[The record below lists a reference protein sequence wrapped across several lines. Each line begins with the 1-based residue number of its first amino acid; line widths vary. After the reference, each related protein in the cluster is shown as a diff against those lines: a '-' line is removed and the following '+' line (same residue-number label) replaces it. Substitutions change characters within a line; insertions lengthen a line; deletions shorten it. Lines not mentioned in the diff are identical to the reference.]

1 MITEVLIGLTVIALA
16 VIFFYFFPYIFLQA
30 IGLIPYIA
38 YKQIHKIRLIRD
50 AHFFVTSK
58 GNIEF
63 VMKVRGPV
71 VLYIHGH
78 PVAVIKLSIQL
89 KIIRC

>member
-38 YKQIHKIRLIRD
+38 YKQLRKNNNRGKLNKSNYKTKKKTTKK
-50 AHFFVTSK
+50 TSETAAQK
-58 GNIEF
+58 F
-63 VMKVRGPV
+63 
-71 VLYIHGH
+71 
-78 PVAVIKLSIQL
+78 
-89 KIIRC
+89 

>member
-58 GNIEF
+58 GNIE
-63 VMKVRGPV
+63 
-71 VLYIHGH
+71 
-78 PVAVIKLSIQL
+78 LS
-89 KIIRC
+89 